1 MLESGAD
8 IELRNKDGST
18 PLFIAAFFCQEEAV
32 KALLEAG
39 ADKNARDN
47 KGTSPGDVVQA
58 PWDIVEP
65 IYKLLDN
72 AFTSEGLPGLDIDQI
87 KRDRPRIAESLQ

>member
-1 MLESGAD
+1 
-8 IELRNKDGST
+8 
-18 PLFIAAFFCQEEAV
+18 
-32 KALLEAG
+32 
-39 ADKNARDN
+39 
-47 KGTSPGDVVQA
+47 VVQA

>member
-1 MLESGAD
+1 
-8 IELRNKDGST
+8 
-18 PLFIAAFFCQEEAV
+18 
-32 KALLEAG
+32 
-39 ADKNARDN
+39 
-47 KGTSPGDVVQA
+47 VVQA

-87 KRDRPRIAESLQ
+87 KHDRPRIAESLQ